1 MATTHRF
8 SLEPVAEADFEAMVA
23 LRIAALRESLERL
36 GRFDPQRARE
46 RLRAGFRPQH
56 MRHIVYDGERVG
68 FVTLRP
74 DRQGSAQE
82 PALRLDHL
90 YILPAFQR
98 RGIGAWVMAW
108 IKHEARELGQDVTL
122 AALKQSDANR
132 FYLRH
137 GFAAVREDEFDI
149 EYRWS
154 VRS

>member
-1 MATTHRF
+1 MSTHRF
-8 SLEPVAEADFEAMVA
+8 SLEPVAETDFEAMVA
-23 LRIAALRESLERL
+23 LRVEALRESLERL

-46 RLRAGFRPQH
+46 RLRAGFRPEH
-56 MRHIVYDGERVG
+56 MRHIVYDDERVG

-74 DRQGSAQE
+74 ERHGGT

-90 YILPAFQR
+90 YVLPEYQS

-122 AALKQSDANR
+122 AALKGSDANR

-137 GFAAVREDEFDI
+137 GFTVVREDEFDI

-154 VRS
+154 VRA